1 MRGLNVSLNS
11 LELIMPTDR
20 FELTPH
26 PKSTLTLYI
35 PFYQL
40 GGSSDDIVWMSRNP
54 VTGALLYQKSGPT
67 YDITH
72 GDINKRISVVTKYTD
87 GSGNLHLK
95 SSADT
100 QQVQPPVYT
109 ALTNANF

>member
-1 MRGLNVSLNS
+1 M
-11 LELIMPTDR
+11 
-20 FELTPH
+20 
-26 PKSTLTLYI
+26 
-35 PFYQL
+35 
-40 GGSSDDIVWMSRNP
+40 WMSRNP

-67 YDITH
+67 YDVTH
-72 GDINKRISVVTKYTD
+72 GDINKRISVVAMYTD

-109 ALTNANF
+109 PLTNANFQTAITLV